1 MLETIRIKQQ
11 LKRVFKRMS
20 FMDYLIRKMKKRD
33 MKQVQDV
40 AKTSWSA
47 TYEGIIPM
55 DIQERFLKTVYS
67 KQNLKWR
74 LKNTTFF
81 VAEINHRIVG
91 FANFFQVP
99 ESGRVELGAIY
110 IYPEYQGAGIG
121 TAFLR
126 AGIDQFGLRELHLNV
141 EKNNQIGMNFYHAK
155 GFEVVAEYDDNL
167 EGHMLN
173 TVRMVLRLGK

>member
-1 MLETIRIKQQ
+1 
-11 LKRVFKRMS
+11 
-20 FMDYLIRKMKKRD
+20 MDYLIRKMKKRD

-91 FANFFQVP
+91 FANFFK
-99 ESGRVELGAIY
+99 
-110 IYPEYQGAGIG
+110 
-121 TAFLR
+121 FLKV
-126 AGIDQFGLRELHLNV
+126 GE
-141 EKNNQIGMNFYHAK
+141 
-155 GFEVVAEYDDNL
+155 
-167 EGHMLN
+167 
-173 TVRMVLRLGK
+173 

>member
-47 TYEGIIPM
+47 TYEGIIPI

-67 KQNLKWR
+67 KQNLKWI
-74 LKNTTFF
+74 K
-81 VAEINHRIVG
+81 
-91 FANFFQVP
+91 
-99 ESGRVELGAIY
+99 
-110 IYPEYQGAGIG
+110 
-121 TAFLR
+121 
-126 AGIDQFGLRELHLNV
+126 
-141 EKNNQIGMNFYHAK
+141 
-155 GFEVVAEYDDNL
+155 
-167 EGHMLN
+167 
-173 TVRMVLRLGK
+173 